1 MPRQFFPTP
10 EDRFIYHEEGDVT
23 EIYFIK
29 KGEWAIAFNTYCYD
43 IQLNDDN
50 EMLGPDDLTKQGIL
64 LASRRVN
71 FGYIGDYYVFS
82 SKRSQYSYVALSPVE
97 AFALTK
103 QFMFKT
109 VFKKF
114 PGLHSE
120 MLAESFSRYVKDFRK
135 PCGKKRTE
143 AVHALNKKRVY
154 SSTNLDN
161 SINSPQRLI
170 AKALRTQN
178 GGKLKRKNSMM
189 RLFDRQEE
197 LCFYK

>member
-1 MPRQFFPTP
+1 VLLENKEYFDSIPFKIQEHIICKFLFSDIIEKPAFRTFFKLGCEFDSNFTYEVSLGFMPRQFFPTP

-82 SKRSQYSYVALSPVE
+82 SKRS
-97 AFALTK
+97 
-103 QFMFKT
+103 
-109 VFKKF
+109 
-114 PGLHSE
+114 
-120 MLAESFSRYVKDFRK
+120 
-135 PCGKKRTE
+135 
-143 AVHALNKKRVY
+143 
-154 SSTNLDN
+154 
-161 SINSPQRLI
+161 
-170 AKALRTQN
+170 
-178 GGKLKRKNSMM
+178 
-189 RLFDRQEE
+189 
-197 LCFYK
+197 